1 MSKCASAGTRVKGLT
16 AISLLTVIGFILVL
30 AATGCGDAGPN
41 APDDLPVATS
51 SPAGSVKPVN
61 TASSAD
67 AGPAAPDDLPVA
79 TSTPAGSVKPV
90 NTVSSADGGP
100 AAPDDQPVATTT
112 PAGSAKPVYTAS
124 TGDGVWLLELLDG
137 QPIIEKSVVTMR
149 INGDQIEGFDGCNHY
164 QGPIY
169 VGPIEDGTP
178 VAGTPVAGP
187 DGVFSLPSYAV
198 SEVGCGESRGSQAD
212 EYWSALHRGER
223 YRVAGDRLEILDGEG
238 ATRLVFVREAPL
250 PRQPVDLRGTSWR
263 LITED
268 DVDNDERVT
277 TLIFNGRQ
285 VTGSTACRDYLASY
299 EMSEGSV
306 RFPSISML
314 GSVESCS
321 ESARR
326 RQGEYTDFLSWAWE
340 YSVHEEQGVSRLR
353 IRSYRGKTLTFEP
366 LP

>member
-1 MSKCASAGTRVKGLT
+1 MGVLL
-16 AISLLTVIGFILVL
+16 AI

-51 SPAGSVKPVN
+51 SPAGSVIPVN

-79 TSTPAGSVKPV
+79 TSTPAGSVIPV
-90 NTVSSADGGP
+90 NTASSADGGP

-238 ATRLVFVREAPL
+238 ATRLVFDREAPL

-277 TLIFNGRQ
+277 TPDLQ
-285 VTGSTACRDYLASY
+285 
-299 EMSEGSV
+299 
-306 RFPSISML
+306 
-314 GSVESCS
+314 
-321 ESARR
+321 
-326 RQGEYTDFLSWAWE
+326 WAAG
-340 YSVHEEQGVSRLR
+340 YRVDCVPRLSRLV
-353 IRSYRGKTLTFEP
+353 
-366 LP
+366 